1 MENKFTLT
9 IEENQDITIVIVL
22 TDKWNIE
29 PRCRLFFWR
38 RIYGCVDFNIC
49 IWYTLVNRTVIEMDT
64 TNGFTNQVNEENRS
78 PPDYLYY
85 AVGENRVN
93 SIWTDGLYAK
103 GNRYVHLSNNA
114 ETALRIGRIYGKPH
128 VFKIRSGEMYRR
140 GFKFYLSENGVW
152 MTKRV
157 PVQFISDDLT

>member
-1 MENKFTLT
+1 
-9 IEENQDITIVIVL
+9 
-22 TDKWNIE
+22 
-29 PRCRLFFWR
+29 
-38 RIYGCVDFNIC
+38 
-49 IWYTLVNRTVIEMDT
+49 MDT
-64 TNGFTNQVNEENRS
+64 TNGFTNQVNEEKRS

-93 SIWTDGLYAK
+93 SIWTDGIYAQ

-157 PVQFISDDLT
+157 PVQFISDNMT

>member
-64 TNGFTNQVNEENRS
+64 TNGFTNQVNEEKRS

-103 GNRYVHLSNNA
+103 GNR
-114 ETALRIGRIYGKPH
+114 
-128 VFKIRSGEMYRR
+128 
-140 GFKFYLSENGVW
+140 
-152 MTKRV
+152 
-157 PVQFISDDLT
+157 